1 MWHIKVIIISG
12 TEYVGFSFTC
22 FPRERFSSIS
32 ISGWRNDKCRY
43 FMCPKTTRWYNVTKI
58 YYFLCVPGTLI
69 TASPRIYEGP
79 IPCSHSWTT
88 PNSKAAT
95 SFHFLNGIFMQQ
107 QYWSGRGEFYPISTR
122 KRLDDTILPHV
133 IASLTEML
141 MFHLSQLYS
150 VLNVYEMS
158 YYQYK
163 DCHHK
168 DNIDTLSYCDNDN
181 FYTWKVGL
189 DIKIVFDI
197 LQQIMNS
204 TASLFTSVHFSNVI
218 CMQPH
223 SPGGYA
229 FAT

>member
-1 MWHIKVIIISG
+1 
-12 TEYVGFSFTC
+12 
-22 FPRERFSSIS
+22 
-32 ISGWRNDKCRY
+32 
-43 FMCPKTTRWYNVTKI
+43 
-58 YYFLCVPGTLI
+58 
-69 TASPRIYEGP
+69 
-79 IPCSHSWTT
+79 
-88 PNSKAAT
+88 
-95 SFHFLNGIFMQQ
+95 
-107 QYWSGRGEFYPISTR
+107 
-122 KRLDDTILPHV
+122 
-133 IASLTEML
+133 

-163 DCHHK
+163 NCHHK

-189 DIKIVFDI
+189 DNNIVFDI

-204 TASLFTSVHFSNVI
+204 TASLFISVHFSNVI
-218 CMQPH
+218 WMQPH